1 MQIAQ
6 PRECAGWAASNA
18 SVPAGGLG
26 ITCGNLTNDW
36 FSAIKFIAK

>member
-6 PRECAGWAASNA
+6 LGEWPGWAASNA

-26 ITCGNLTNDW
+26 ITCGNLTNG
-36 FSAIKFIAK
+36 